1 MLFNNNVNIRIQ
13 KFILKVNKKFK
24 LIKLFIMKDLVQL
37 DKLICKIYNDYEIK
51 SYSELKTKLPKEWV
65 DIGLNWYIH
74 EKYKD
79 LL

>member
-1 MLFNNNVNIRIQ
+1 MID
-13 KFILKVNKKFK
+13 
-24 LIKLFIMKDLVQL
+24 LIQL
-37 DKLICKIYNDYEIK
+37 DKLICKVYSEHNIK
-51 SYSELKTKLPKEWV
+51 SYRELKDKLPKEWV